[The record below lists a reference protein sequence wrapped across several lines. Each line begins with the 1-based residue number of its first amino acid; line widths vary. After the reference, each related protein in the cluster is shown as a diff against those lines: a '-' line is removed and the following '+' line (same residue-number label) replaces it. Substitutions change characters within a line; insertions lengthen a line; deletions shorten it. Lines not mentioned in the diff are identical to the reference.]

1 MNKIGR
7 NDPCPCNSGKKY
19 KKCHGSATSAAPPP
33 QPQFRVTKMESHD
46 IPPEIARGLAEQ
58 QRKDQEYTRQFGH
71 VRPPV
76 ALEVNGYKLVI
87 AGGGLVW
94 QPADK
99 AKYFTDILLNFFQNI
114 FGREWFEAEIAK
126 PRGTRHPVMEMRYTA
141 MTYMNKQP
149 MTPEGIH
156 FSQMTGPMLGY
167 FCFAYDLWV
176 VNDTARLDK
185 RLVERLKNC
194 DQFQGAR
201 HELFAEAT
209 CIRAEF
215 DIEHENETDGSTR
228 HAEFTATHRVTKQKV
243 SVEAKSRHRPGVL
256 GQPGTRQ
263 KDGEY
268 NMPIGKL
275 LNDAVDKKVPH
286 PLVVFLDL
294 NLPWKTAASLLSMEP
309 PHPLIHKTMDRMRKR
324 NSGKDP
330 IRLLVTT
337 NHPEHYSED
346 EEIATS
352 PQLLSMF
359 TNVSETPD
367 ILQQTLQPIHTAA
380 NMYGRIPQ
388 HFDES
393 GSARRGHAGN

>member
-1 MNKIGR
+1 
-7 NDPCPCNSGKKY
+7 
-19 KKCHGSATSAAPPP
+19 
-33 QPQFRVTKMESHD
+33 MESRE
-46 IPPEIARGLAEQ
+46 IPYDVARSLAEQ
-58 QRKDQEYTRQFGH
+58 QRKDREYTRQFGH
-71 VRPPV
+71 VRPPT

-94 QPADK
+94 KPADE
-99 AKYFTDILLNFFQNI
+99 AKYFTDILLDFFQNI
-114 FGREWFEAEIAK
+114 FGREWTEAELAK
-126 PRGTRHPVMEMRYTA
+126 PRGERHPVLELRYKA
-141 MTYMNKQP
+141 MTYMNKQEK
-149 MTPEGIH
+149 TPEGIYV
-156 FSQMTGPMLGY
+156 SQMTGPMLGY

-209 CIRAEF
+209 CIRAGF
-215 DIEHENETDGSTR
+215 DIEHENEADGSTR
-228 HAEFTATHRVTKQKV
+228 HAEFTATHRVTKQKI
-243 SVEAKSRHRPGVL
+243 SVEAKSRHRPGIL
-256 GQPGTRQ
+256 GQPGTRE
-263 KDGEY
+263 KEGEY
-268 NMPIGKL
+268 SMPIGKL
-275 LNDAVDKKVPH
+275 LNNAIAKKAPH

-294 NLPWKTAASLLSMEP
+294 NLPWKTAARLLSMQP
-309 PHPLIHKTMDRMRKR
+309 PHPLIHRTLDRMRKK
-324 NSGKDP
+324 NGGKDP

-352 PQLLSMF
+352 PQLLSLF

-367 ILQQTLQPIHTAA
+367 LLQQTLQAIHTAA

-388 HFDES
+388 HFDEPHLS
-393 GSARRGHAGN
+393 RPLRRVATS

>member
-1 MNKIGR
+1 MSKIGR

-19 KKCHGSATSAAPPP
+19 KKCHGSITFTAPPP
-33 QPQFRVTKMESHD
+33 QPQFQVTRIESRT
-46 IPPEIARGLAEQ
+46 IPFEVARRFAEQ

-71 VRPPV
+71 VRPPM

-94 QPADK
+94 KPADK
-99 AKYFTDILLNFFQNI
+99 AKYFTDILLDFFQNI
-114 FGREWFEAEIAK
+114 FRRAWTEAELAK
-126 PRGTRHPVMEMRYTA
+126 PRGEQHPVMELRYKA
-141 MTYMNKQP
+141 MTYMNKQEK
-149 MTPEGIH
+149 TPEGICV
-156 FSQMTGPMLGY
+156 SQMTGPMLGY

-209 CIRAEF
+209 CIRAGF
-215 DIEHENETDGSTR
+215 DIEHENEADGSTR
-228 HAEFTATHRVTKQKV
+228 HAEFTATHRITKQKV
-243 SVEAKSRHRPGVL
+243 SVEAKSRHRPGIL
-256 GQPGTRQ
+256 GQPGTRE
-263 KDGEY
+263 KEGEY
-268 NMPIGKL
+268 SMPVGRL
-275 LNDAVDKKVPH
+275 LNDAVAKNARY

-294 NLPWKTAASLLSMEP
+294 NLPWKTAARLLSMQS
-309 PHPLIHKTMDRMRKR
+309 PHPLIHKTLDRMRKK
-324 NSGKDP
+324 NGGKDP

-352 PQLLSMF
+352 PQLLSVL
-359 TNVSETPD
+359 TNLSETPD
-367 ILQQTLQPIHTAA
+367 VLQQTLQAIHTAA

-393 GSARRGHAGN
+393 GSARRGPAGN